1 MTGILPAVV
10 KPELEGGNLILVV
23 VVALIALGALG
34 MAAMFRSQ
42 VLAAGEGTD
51 NMKTIAL
58 AVQEGAN
65 AYLTR
70 QFRTLAIF
78 AAIAFFA
85 LLVLPAD
92 DTTVR
97 IFRSVFF
104 IVGAGFSAAVG
115 YLGMNLAVRAN
126 LRVAAAA
133 ETTGREPAMTIG
145 LRTGAMVGML
155 TVGLGLLGA
164 SLVVLFFQDSAPE
177 VLEGFG
183 FGAALLAMF
192 MRVGGG
198 IFTKAADVGADLV
211 GKVEQGIPEDD
222 PRNAAT
228 IADNVGD
235 NVGDCAGMAADLFES
250 YAVTLVA
257 ALILGSQ
264 AFGDKGLVFPL
275 LIPAIG
281 ALTAVAGVYLTKPKA
296 GENGLTTINKSF
308 YISSGIA
315 AVASVVLSYL
325 YLPSSFAEFTNIA
338 TDLAG
343 AEGDPRFIAAS
354 AVVIG
359 IVMSAGIL
367 ALTGYYTGTEY
378 RPVKDVGKTSLTGPA
393 TVILSGL
400 SVGFESAVYTT
411 LVIGAAV
418 FGAYLLG
425 GAALT
430 VSLFAVA
437 LAGCGLLT
445 TVGVI
450 VAMDTFGPVSDNA
463 QGIAEMSGDVSEQ
476 GAQILTELDAV
487 GNTTK
492 AITKGIAIATA
503 VLAATALFGSYAT
516 SVFESLA
523 EANVGPDEA
532 YLLDFSVFN
541 PAVIVGVLLGAA
553 VVFLFSGLAINAVAR
568 AAGAVVMEVRR
579 QFREIPG
586 IMEGTGRPEYGKV
599 VDIVTKDSLRELV
612 TPGILA
618 VLAPI
623 AVGFGLGATALAGF
637 LAGAIGTGTLMAVF
651 LANAGGAWDNA
662 KKLVEDGH
670 HGGKGSAAHEATII
684 GDTVGD
690 PFKDTAGPAINPLIK
705 VMNLVSLLIASAVV
719 SLSVGEDQNDVLR
732 IVIALVAVAIIA
744 VAVIISKRREVAISD
759 DGDNTGSSSFTPHA
773 ARPAQRLTRTPT
785 AARHSSGGG
794 GPLRVHQISRTWCT
808 GRLSGRSP
816 RPQVSV
822 LVEVRPGELRGE
834 PAERGA
840 VVGVPDVRTL
850 EPLGERP
857 DLREA
862 PLEVEEPHHLR
873 VVVDVAALVH
883 QRREVA
889 LARREQQR
897 LPVDEPGAPARDH
910 WLRTC
915 GSPCVTTYAA
925 GSARATSRAC
935 SRAHPPTWA
944 RCSTT
949 SSRAA
954 GPSGPVHGCWSRS
967 RSRWGR
973 SGEIS
978 VVQVRAV
985 AGAGAACRTASR
997 SGSSATDSSGRSP
1010 SSHR

>member
-51 NMKTIAL
+51 NMKTIAQ

-70 QFRTLAIF
+70 QFRTLGIF
-78 AAIAFFA
+78 AVVAFVVLFA
-85 LLVLPAD
+85 LPAD
-92 DTTVR
+92 DMAVR
-97 IFRSVFF
+97 IGRSIFF
-104 IVGAGFSAAVG
+104 LVGAGFSAAIG
-115 YLGMNLAVRAN
+115 YLGMSLAVRAN

-133 ETTGREPAMTIG
+133 ETQGRDPAMTIG
-145 LRTGAMVGML
+145 FRTGAFVGMA

-164 SLVVLFFQDSAPE
+164 SVVVLLFKDEAPH

-257 ALILGSQ
+257 ALILGAA

-281 ALTAVAGVYLTKPKA
+281 ALTAVVGIYITKPKPD
-296 GENGLTTINKSF
+296 ENGLTTINRAF
-308 YISSGIA
+308 YISAAIG
-315 AVASVVLSYL
+315 AVASVILSYV
-325 YLPSSFAEFTNIA
+325 YLPGSFGDFGADF
-338 TDLAG
+338 AG
-343 AEGDPRFIAAS
+343 IDGDPRFIASA

-359 IVMSAGIL
+359 IVMAAGIL
-367 ALTGYYTGTEY
+367 ALTGYYTGTEF

-393 TVILSGL
+393 TVILAGL

-425 GAALT
+425 GATLT

-463 QGIAEMSGDVSEQ
+463 QGIAEMSGDVSEE

-516 SVFESLA
+516 SVA
-523 EANVGPDEA
+523 EALVEA
-532 YLLDFSVFN
+532 EPSMEEAGLLSFEVFN
-541 PAVIVGVLLGAA
+541 PAVLVGVLLGAA

-599 VDIVTKDSLRELV
+599 VDIVTRDSLRELV

-618 VLAPI
+618 VMAPV
-623 AVGFGLGATALAGF
+623 AVGFGLGVTALAGF
-637 LAGAIGTGTLMAVF
+637 LAGAIGAGTLMAVF

-670 HGGKGSAAHEATII
+670 HGGKGSPSHEATII

-719 SLSVGEDQNDVLR
+719 SMSVGKDENDVLR
-732 IVIALVAVAIIA
+732 IVIALVAVAIITGA
-744 VAVIISKRREVAISD
+744 VLVSKRREVAIAD
-759 DGDNTGSSSFTPHA
+759 DGDNTGSSSLA
-773 ARPAQRLTRTPT
+773 
-785 AARHSSGGG
+785 
-794 GPLRVHQISRTWCT
+794 
-808 GRLSGRSP
+808 
-816 RPQVSV
+816 
-822 LVEVRPGELRGE
+822 
-834 PAERGA
+834 
-840 VVGVPDVRTL
+840 
-850 EPLGERP
+850 
-857 DLREA
+857 
-862 PLEVEEPHHLR
+862 PHH
-873 VVVDVAALVH
+873 A
-883 QRREVA
+883 
-889 LARREQQR
+889 
-897 LPVDEPGAPARDH
+897 
-910 WLRTC
+910 
-915 GSPCVTTYAA
+915 
-925 GSARATSRAC
+925 
-935 SRAHPPTWA
+935 
-944 RCSTT
+944 
-949 SSRAA
+949 
-954 GPSGPVHGCWSRS
+954 
-967 RSRWGR
+967 
-973 SGEIS
+973 
-978 VVQVRAV
+978 
-985 AGAGAACRTASR
+985 
-997 SGSSATDSSGRSP
+997 
-1010 SSHR
+1010 